1 MAKARIA
8 GNDCDPSELDD
19 GIRDTVVLLWEAG
32 FKTFTSCEGGRGH
45 SFRNETIGLELDE
58 GFAVFQK
65 RLVKFLRSQGMG
77 VFSISLKTDYHPD
90 CPEGK
95 SMVYLDGLDILSKDK
110 RKRVLKSSKRR
121 ERKVLRQLR
130 ELGIEVKGG

>member
-1 MAKARIA
+1 MAKAGIA
-8 GNDCDPSELDD
+8 DSDCDPSELDD

-45 SFRNETIGLELDE
+45 SFRNETIGLHLDE
-58 GFAVFQK
+58 GFTAFRK

-90 CPEGK
+90 YPEGK
-95 SMVYLDGLDILSKDK
+95 SMVYLEGLDILSEDK
-110 RKRVLKSSKRR
+110 RKRVLESSKRR
-121 ERKVLRQLR
+121 ERKALRQLR
-130 ELGIEVKGG
+130 ELGIEVNGG